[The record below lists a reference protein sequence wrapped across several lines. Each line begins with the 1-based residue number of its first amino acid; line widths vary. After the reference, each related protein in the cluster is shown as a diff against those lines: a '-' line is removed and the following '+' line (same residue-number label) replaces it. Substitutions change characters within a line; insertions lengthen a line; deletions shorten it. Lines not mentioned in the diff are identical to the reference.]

1 MLFSGT
7 PCTLVKQY
15 SSNDSVQSFMS
26 PRNFLHEQFM
36 CSGRHHRS
44 TTRSPRVMHFKG
56 GSGISGEHREHCS
69 GLELLPRG
77 LPGGSGSTYTHSKP
91 SPFFSHMRAR
101 LVPLIVGVN
110 SMVLRPCTTRFALGS
125 MELFGEHP
133 LVRRFVERYEADQ
146 KSPETL
152 LQLAALYGMRCL
164 EKVENKSLH
173 GVSFSDLIYMA
184 TGTQSPPR
192 EKFRET
198 SAGEVRLN
206 RHDGSPHRQRV
217 YHDISP
223 AGMAPSLQKVGTRR
237 YSPPSSPEGSRP
249 NPTVFLFSS
258 PTVFL
263 LEGPT
268 TT

>member
-1 MLFSGT
+1 
-7 PCTLVKQY
+7 
-15 SSNDSVQSFMS
+15 
-26 PRNFLHEQFM
+26 
-36 CSGRHHRS
+36 
-44 TTRSPRVMHFKG
+44 
-56 GSGISGEHREHCS
+56 
-69 GLELLPRG
+69 
-77 LPGGSGSTYTHSKP
+77 
-91 SPFFSHMRAR
+91 
-101 LVPLIVGVN
+101 
-110 SMVLRPCTTRFALGS
+110 

-192 EKFRET
+192 EKFRES